1 MHQHYEI
8 TIGDITYRDTVDH
21 FENGLLRLL
30 NMDRATFEQWITIS
44 SNISKPL
51 LEQLSYGFMRLR
63 HQAPAPSLQS
73 IDNGVL
79 DAPGELWCSLDK
91 EYSVIKSLDRS
102 VAWLAK
108 SVNNHLQREI
118 NPPTYEENYFEG
130 NPQLDGGYGKY
141 AEQAGWRL
149 EKATRQLN
157 NICQTT
163 GLVAGRALDIG
174 SGYGYFRHA
183 LALAGWEH
191 DGLEISKHARQIA
204 KKLYN
209 YDTFDI
215 SLNEYAHITTDD
227 RRFDLIT
234 LWDVIEHI
242 ADPISFLQDA
252 VKYLRTGGVLA
263 IKTPNI
269 NCPEADIFG
278 THYHSLKR
286 EHLIYFTDKSLKTI
300 TELAGLSTHT
310 ITSIS
315 HLLKGFVGEQQTK
328 QWEIENRGADLI
340 GYFIKN

>member
-30 NMDRATFEQWITIS
+30 NMDRSTFEQWITIS

-63 HQAPAPSLQS
+63 HQAPAPRQQP
-73 IDNGVL
+73 IDNSIL
-79 DAPGELWCSLDK
+79 HTPGELWCALDR
-91 EYSVIKSLDRS
+91 EYYVIKSIDKS
-102 VAWLAK
+102 IGWLAK
-108 SVNNHLQREI
+108 SQDGRLQREVE
-118 NPPTYEENYFEG
+118 PPIYEENYFEG
-130 NPQLDGGYGKY
+130 DPTLDGGYGKY

-149 EKATRQLN
+149 EKASRQLN
-157 NICQTT
+157 EICQTT
-163 GLVAGRALDIG
+163 GLTTGRALDVG
-174 SGYGYFRHA
+174 SGYGYFRRA
-183 LALAGWEH
+183 LDIAGWEH
-191 DGLEISKHARQIA
+191 DGIEISKHARQIA

-209 YDTFDI
+209 YDTFDV
-215 SLNEYAHITTDD
+215 SLSEYSHIATDN

-252 VKYLRTGGVLA
+252 VTYLRPGGVLA

-269 NCPEADIFG
+269 NCPEAEMFG
-278 THYHSLKR
+278 SHYHSLKR
-286 EHLIYFTDKSLKTI
+286 EHLVYLSDKSLQTI
-300 TELAGLSTHT
+300 TGLADLSTHS

-315 HLLKGFVGEQQTK
+315 HLLRGFVGEEQTK
-328 QWEIENRGADLI
+328 QWEVESRGSDLV